1 MRRKPVR
8 HRIIRNYP
16 TSWYA
21 WSCVMR
27 RRILAKKNFLG
38 KQHVFRY
45 FSVRLRRREGEK
57 RKTPYGGSTRV
68 LGEPAAVLY
77 RLGSIINHWNSRN
90 KKSRGFS
97 ATIITTERAAEKEK
111 TSFAM
116 RDCGSL
122 LRKRFDE
129 AMQKR
134 SRSLGSFRARIP
146 LIGLCGVGCR
156 DTDARA
162 SLRCAM
168 RAGAGSARRPSSAR
182 GASPRRRRTP
192 QTGSAT
198 QPVPP
203 PPGAPCVPS
212 SLKEEGLLT
221 RIRN

>member
-1 MRRKPVR
+1 MFR
-8 HRIIRNYP
+8 
-16 TSWYA
+16 
-21 WSCVMR
+21 CV
-27 RRILAKKNFLG
+27 
-38 KQHVFRY
+38 
-45 FSVRLRRREGEK
+45 SVRLLGREGEK
-57 RKTPYGGSTRV
+57 TKNPVGLVTRV

-77 RLGSIINHWNSRN
+77 RLGSIINHWNSTK
-90 KKSRGFS
+90 KKSRDLMRYHYYH
-97 ATIITTERAAEKEK
+97 RACCRKRK
-111 TSFAM
+111 TVVCDG
-116 RDCGSL
+116 DCGSL

-182 GASPRRRRTP
+182 GASRRRRRTP

-203 PPGAPCVPS
+203 GAAARRVRTARRPGSS
-212 SLKEEGLLT
+212 SLRTT
-221 RIRN
+221 RSCCHCPPRSGV

>member
-1 MRRKPVR
+1 M
-8 HRIIRNYP
+8 
-16 TSWYA
+16 
-21 WSCVMR
+21 
-27 RRILAKKNFLG
+27 
-38 KQHVFRY
+38 FRY

-77 RLGSIINHWNSRN
+77 RLGSIINHWNLTK
-90 KKSRGFS
+90 KKSRDFL
-97 ATIITTERAAEKEK
+97 AAIITTDYYHRGFLRYHYYHGACSRKEK
-111 TSFAM
+111 NSFAM

-122 LRKRFDE
+122 LRKRCDE

-168 RAGAGSARRPSSAR
+168 RAGAGSARRHSSAR
-182 GASPRRRRTP
+182 GASRRRRRTP

-203 PPGAPCVPS
+203 GAAARRVRTARRPGSS
-212 SLKEEGLLT
+212 SLRTT
-221 RIRN
+221 RSCCHCPPRSGV